1 MKKVLSIALCLLLVL
16 AFFPQ
21 GSVSAYAAGKEIWIK
36 DYYKDVFGDPTEEFY
51 FTNKDLFSGTYNSGE
66 ADDAPLGV
74 SVVVDDIE
82 VSFILYENGSTKLK
96 NRSEQAVSYAIAVK
110 ATDGSKF
117 SAEGVMPSGS
127 DCVEVNADYT
137 ESIINALTA
146 SEGKV
151 AFYIENEDQIL
162 TNYLFTADCGNLKD
176 LFLEEQYQTALQM
189 IDSEDQDTQYDGLT
203 ILLDLDDYKDAKTK
217 SEELLNII
225 GSLADIGYFYEW
237 GSGVDKNYEKAKMWY
252 EKSLDSDTEAKY
264 AAYAMS
270 QIGFLYLEGGYG
282 ISQDYEQSLEW
293 YLKAA
298 ELGDADAMYIAG
310 VIYEYGYGTDQD
322 YEKALEWYLKAA
334 ELGDAAAMFNAGV
347 IYDNGCGTDQDYEK
361 ALEWYLKAA
370 ELGNANAMYN
380 AGVFYAKGYSID
392 QDYEKALEWYL
403 KAAELGNDDAMHNAG
418 VFYEYGVGADQD
430 YEKALEFYLKAADLG
445 NMKAKEN
452 YEKLLIKIN
461 DSNPAAGE
469 ESVTEAVPAEVVV
482 MSYADFT
489 AAAVDDP
496 VCVETY
502 VQAKQSWWDDKAT
515 IYTQDQDGAY
525 FLYNM
530 ACSEADYAKLVPGQK
545 LRVTGYKAEW
555 SGEVE
560 IVDASFELLD
570 GDSFTATPVDVT
582 DLLGK
587 DELVAHQN
595 QLVSFKGM
603 TVEAYDENG
612 AAFAYKNEADKTD
625 DLYFK
630 VSKDGQTYD
639 FCVEYYLCNEE
650 TEVYKAVEN
659 LKVGD
664 TVDLEG
670 FLYWYEGPNPHI
682 TGVTAAA

>member
-1 MKKVLSIALCLLLVL
+1 MKKYLALILTLVMVFAL
-16 AFFPQ
+16 AACGQ
-21 GSVSAYAAGKEIWIK
+21 SAKPAATEA
-36 DYYKDVFGDPTEEFY
+36 PAASEEPAATEAPAATEEPAAAEPAAAE
-51 FTNKDLFSGTYNSGE
+51 E
-66 ADDAPLGV
+66 AAPA
-74 SVVVDDIE
+74 E
-82 VSFILYENGSTKLK
+82 E
-96 NRSEQAVSYAIAVK
+96 
-110 ATDGSKF
+110 
-117 SAEGVMPSGS
+117 SAE
-127 DCVEVNADYT
+127 E
-137 ESIINALTA
+137 
-146 SEGKV
+146 
-151 AFYIENEDQIL
+151 
-162 TNYLFTADCGNLKD
+162 
-176 LFLEEQYQTALQM
+176 
-189 IDSEDQDTQYDGLT
+189 
-203 ILLDLDDYKDAKTK
+203 
-217 SEELLNII
+217 
-225 GSLADIGYFYEW
+225 
-237 GSGVDKNYEKAKMWY
+237 
-252 EKSLDSDTEAKY
+252 
-264 AAYAMS
+264 
-270 QIGFLYLEGGYG
+270 
-282 ISQDYEQSLEW
+282 
-293 YLKAA
+293 AA
-298 ELGDADAMYIAG
+298 EA
-310 VIYEYGYGTDQD
+310 
-322 YEKALEWYLKAA
+322 
-334 ELGDAAAMFNAGV
+334 
-347 IYDNGCGTDQDYEK
+347 
-361 ALEWYLKAA
+361 
-370 ELGNANAMYN
+370 
-380 AGVFYAKGYSID
+380 
-392 QDYEKALEWYL
+392 
-403 KAAELGNDDAMHNAG
+403 
-418 VFYEYGVGADQD
+418 
-430 YEKALEFYLKAADLG
+430 
-445 NMKAKEN
+445 
-452 YEKLLIKIN
+452 
-461 DSNPAAGE
+461 
-469 ESVTEAVPAEVVV
+469 PAEAAV

-515 IYTQDQDGAY
+515 VYTQDKDGAY

-603 TVEAYDENG
+603 TVEAYDESG

-682 TGVTAAA
+682 TAVTTAA